1 LLIFFKKLIVLLA
14 IAGGV
19 GAYAVKFIEE
29 NNSKGLNMSN
39 YSFLF
44 PLVFVMAGI
53 IAYVAHK
60 KHWKIADYF

>member
-1 LLIFFKKLIVLLA
+1 
-14 IAGGV
+14 
-19 GAYAVKFIEE
+19 
-29 NNSKGLNMSN
+29 MSN